1 MLFSILLL
9 SSSFQN
15 AKKNLSPEV
24 INMLIDAARTDGDE
38 KLSIPETIKKL
49 EVIQQEM
56 DKEKM
61 AKKAKK
67 AQEELE
73 ADKIAETQRAT
84 AFLEEENLKNA
95 QVSIS
100 FILLFS

>member
-1 MLFSILLL
+1 
-9 SSSFQN
+9 
-15 AKKNLSPEV
+15 
-24 INMLIDAARTDGDE
+24 MLIEAARKDGDE

-49 EVIQQEM
+49 NIIQQEM

-67 AQEELE
+67 AQELE
-73 ADKIAETQRAT
+73 AARAAETQRAT

-95 QVSIS
+95 QVTFFRLHLPS
-100 FILLFS
+100 FLYRSYYNIIWIWILQ